1 MSAYDTNDLHDIG
14 SLLDKVNKQ
23 KIATPQDISNQ
34 VRRYINVQEEEK
46 DNNVVEEGLDHVGK
60 EDGDIDNDG
69 DKDKTDKYL
78 LKKRKAI
85 SKALKEAGI
94 TISEYADYYNNDLE
108 YIVEPHYKL
117 HAVDIDE
124 DRGEIDIEFTYNK
137 TGDTYAISYNHHTGN
152 MDVSIA
158 SGNDSGR
165 KYEDVPEDDFRKSDY
180 HDTVYTALELELDNL
195 SRFINDEPDDR
206 DYEDDERLGR
216 MGYGKDQAN

>member
-34 VRRYINVQEEEK
+34 VRKYVNVQEKEK
-46 DNNVVEEGLDHVGK
+46 NDKVVVEALDSVGK

-78 LKKRKAI
+78 LKKRKVI

-94 TISEYADYYNNDLE
+94 TISEYADYYKNDLE

-117 HAVDIDE
+117 HAVDVDE
-124 DRGEIDIEFTYNK
+124 ERGEIDIEFTYNK
-137 TGDTYAISYNHHTGN
+137 TGDTYAISYDHNSGN
-152 MDVSIA
+152 MDVGIA
-158 SGNDSGR
+158 RGRDSDR
-165 KYEDVPEDDFRKSDY
+165 KYEDVPEDDFRKKDY
-180 HDTVYTALELELDNL
+180 YDTVYTALELEIDNL
-195 SRFINDEPDDR
+195 SRFINEVPDDR
-206 DYEDDERLGR
+206 DYEDDERFGR

>member
-1 MSAYDTNDLHDIG
+1 MSAYDTNDLYDIG

-60 EDGDIDNDG
+60 ESGDIDNDG

-94 TISEYADYYNNDLE
+94 TISEYADYYNDKLE
-108 YIVEPHYKL
+108 YIPQIASKV

-124 DRGEIDIEFTYNK
+124 ESGEITLEFTAKDENTYYIKYNTKTEEYIDINISEPGESNYNK
-137 TGDTYAISYNHHTGN
+137 EMTQDEFFQTDISAAVDNE
-152 MDVSIA
+152 I
-158 SGNDSGR
+158 DS
-165 KYEDVPEDDFRKSDY
+165 
-180 HDTVYTALELELDNL
+180 L
-195 SRFINDEPDDR
+195 SRFV
-206 DYEDDERLGR
+206 YED
-216 MGYGKDQAN
+216 

>member
-60 EDGDIDNDG
+60 EDGDVDNDG
-69 DKDKTDKYL
+69 DKDNTDKYL

-94 TISEYADYYNNDLE
+94 TISEYADYYNDKLE
-108 YIVEPHYKL
+108 YIPQIASKV

-124 DRGEIDIEFTYNK
+124 ESGEITLEFTAKDENTYYIKYNTKTEEYIDINISEPGESNYNK
-137 TGDTYAISYNHHTGN
+137 EMTQDEFFQTDISAAVDNE
-152 MDVSIA
+152 I
-158 SGNDSGR
+158 DS
-165 KYEDVPEDDFRKSDY
+165 
-180 HDTVYTALELELDNL
+180 L
-195 SRFINDEPDDR
+195 SRFV
-206 DYEDDERLGR
+206 YED
-216 MGYGKDQAN
+216 

>member
-46 DNNVVEEGLDHVGK
+46 SNNVVEEGLDNVGK

-94 TISEYADYYNNDLE
+94 TISEYADYYNDKLE
-108 YIVEPHYKL
+108 YIPQIASKV

-124 DRGEIDIEFTYNK
+124 ESGYITLEFTAKDENTYYIKYNTKTEEYIDINISEPGESNYNKEMTQDEFFQTDISAAVDNEID
-137 TGDTYAISYNHHTGN
+137 S
-152 MDVSIA
+152 
-158 SGNDSGR
+158 
-165 KYEDVPEDDFRKSDY
+165 
-180 HDTVYTALELELDNL
+180 L
-195 SRFINDEPDDR
+195 SRFV
-206 DYEDDERLGR
+206 YED
-216 MGYGKDQAN
+216 

>member
-23 KIATPQDISNQ
+23 KIPTPQDISNQ
-34 VRRYINVQEEEK
+34 VRRYVNIQDEK
-46 DNNVVEEGLDHVGK
+46 KSDVVEEKLDPVGK

-94 TISEYADYYNNDLE
+94 TISEYADYYNDKLE
-108 YIVEPHYKL
+108 YIPQIASKV

-124 DRGEIDIEFTYNK
+124 ESGEITLEFTAKDENTYYIKYNTKTEEYIDINISEPGESNYNK
-137 TGDTYAISYNHHTGN
+137 EMTQDEFFQTDIS
-152 MDVSIA
+152 A
-158 SGNDSGR
+158 SVDN
-165 KYEDVPEDDFRKSDY
+165 EI
-180 HDTVYTALELELDNL
+180 DNL
-195 SRFINDEPDDR
+195 SRFV
-206 DYEDDERLGR
+206 YED
-216 MGYGKDQAN
+216 

>member
-94 TISEYADYYNNDLE
+94 TISEYADYYNDKLE
-108 YIVEPHYKL
+108 YIPQIASKV

-124 DRGEIDIEFTYNK
+124 ESGEITLEFTAKDENTYYIKYNTKTEEYIDINISEPGESNYNK
-137 TGDTYAISYNHHTGN
+137 EMTQDEFFQTDISAA
-152 MDVSIA
+152 V
-158 SGNDSGR
+158 
-165 KYEDVPEDDFRKSDY
+165 
-180 HDTVYTALELELDNL
+180 DNEINSL
-195 SRFINDEPDDR
+195 SRFV
-206 DYEDDERLGR
+206 YED
-216 MGYGKDQAN
+216 

>member
-60 EDGDIDNDG
+60 EDGDADNDR
-69 DKDKTDKYL
+69 DKDNTDKYL

-94 TISEYADYYNNDLE
+94 TISEYADYYNDKLE
-108 YIVEPHYKL
+108 YMPQIASKV

-124 DRGEIDIEFTYNK
+124 ESGEITLEFTAKDENTYYIKYNTKTEEYIDINISEPGESNYNK
-137 TGDTYAISYNHHTGN
+137 EMTQDEFFQTDISAAVDNE
-152 MDVSIA
+152 I
-158 SGNDSGR
+158 DS
-165 KYEDVPEDDFRKSDY
+165 
-180 HDTVYTALELELDNL
+180 L
-195 SRFINDEPDDR
+195 SRFV
-206 DYEDDERLGR
+206 YED
-216 MGYGKDQAN
+216 

>member
-23 KIATPQDISNQ
+23 KILTPQDISNQ
-34 VRRYINVQEEEK
+34 VRKYINVQEEEK
-46 DNNVVEEGLDHVGK
+46 NNKVVKEALDSVGK

-94 TISEYADYYNNDLE
+94 TISEYADYYNDKLE
-108 YIVEPHYKL
+108 YIPQIASKV

-124 DRGEIDIEFTYNK
+124 ESGYITLEFTAKDENTYYIKYNTKTEEYIDINISEPGESNYNKEMTQDEFFQTDISAAVDNEID
-137 TGDTYAISYNHHTGN
+137 S
-152 MDVSIA
+152 
-158 SGNDSGR
+158 
-165 KYEDVPEDDFRKSDY
+165 
-180 HDTVYTALELELDNL
+180 L
-195 SRFINDEPDDR
+195 SRFV
-206 DYEDDERLGR
+206 YED
-216 MGYGKDQAN
+216 

>member
-1 MSAYDTNDLHDIG
+1 MSAYNTNDLHDIG

-60 EDGDIDNDG
+60 ESGDIDNDG

-94 TISEYADYYNNDLE
+94 TISEYADYYNDKLE
-108 YIVEPHYKL
+108 YIPQIASKV

-124 DRGEIDIEFTYNK
+124 ESGEITLEFTAKDENTYYIKYNTKTEEYIDINISEPGESNYNK
-137 TGDTYAISYNHHTGN
+137 EMTQDEFFQTDISAAVDNE
-152 MDVSIA
+152 I
-158 SGNDSGR
+158 DS
-165 KYEDVPEDDFRKSDY
+165 
-180 HDTVYTALELELDNL
+180 L
-195 SRFINDEPDDR
+195 SRFV
-206 DYEDDERLGR
+206 YED
-216 MGYGKDQAN
+216 

>member
-108 YIVEPHYKL
+108 YIPQIASKV

-124 DRGEIDIEFTYNK
+124 ESGEITLEFTAKDENTYYIKYNTKTEEYIDINISEPGESNYNK
-137 TGDTYAISYNHHTGN
+137 EMTQDEFFQTDISAA
-152 MDVSIA
+152 V
-158 SGNDSGR
+158 
-165 KYEDVPEDDFRKSDY
+165 
-180 HDTVYTALELELDNL
+180 DNEINSL
-195 SRFINDEPDDR
+195 SRFV
-206 DYEDDERLGR
+206 YED
-216 MGYGKDQAN
+216 

>member
-23 KIATPQDISNQ
+23 KIPTPQDISNQ
-34 VRRYINVQEEEK
+34 VRRYVNIQDEK
-46 DNNVVEEGLDHVGK
+46 KSDVVEEKLDPVGK

-94 TISEYADYYNNDLE
+94 TISEYADYYNDKLE
-108 YIVEPHYKL
+108 YIPQIASKV

-124 DRGEIDIEFTYNK
+124 ESGEITLEFTAKDENTYYIKYNTKTEEYIDINISEPGESNYNK
-137 TGDTYAISYNHHTGN
+137 EMTQDEFFQTDISAAVDNE
-152 MDVSIA
+152 I
-158 SGNDSGR
+158 
-165 KYEDVPEDDFRKSDY
+165 
-180 HDTVYTALELELDNL
+180 DNL
-195 SRFINDEPDDR
+195 SRFV
-206 DYEDDERLGR
+206 YED
-216 MGYGKDQAN
+216 

>member
-94 TISEYADYYNNDLE
+94 TISEYADYYNDKLE
-108 YIVEPHYKL
+108 YIPQIASKV

-124 DRGEIDIEFTYNK
+124 ESGEITLEFTAKDENTYYIKYNTKTEEYIDINISEPGESNYNK
-137 TGDTYAISYNHHTGN
+137 EMTQDEFFQTDISAAVDNE
-152 MDVSIA
+152 I
-158 SGNDSGR
+158 DS
-165 KYEDVPEDDFRKSDY
+165 
-180 HDTVYTALELELDNL
+180 L
-195 SRFINDEPDDR
+195 SRFV
-206 DYEDDERLGR
+206 YED
-216 MGYGKDQAN
+216 

>member
-46 DNNVVEEGLDHVGK
+46 GNNVVEEGLDNVGK

-94 TISEYADYYNNDLE
+94 TISEYADYYNDKLE
-108 YIVEPHYKL
+108 YIPQIASKV

-124 DRGEIDIEFTYNK
+124 ESGYITLEFTAKDENTYYIKYNTKTEEYIDINISEPGESNYNKEMTQDEFFQTDISAAVDNEID
-137 TGDTYAISYNHHTGN
+137 S
-152 MDVSIA
+152 
-158 SGNDSGR
+158 
-165 KYEDVPEDDFRKSDY
+165 
-180 HDTVYTALELELDNL
+180 L
-195 SRFINDEPDDR
+195 SRFV
-206 DYEDDERLGR
+206 YED
-216 MGYGKDQAN
+216 

>member
-60 EDGDIDNDG
+60 EDGDVDNDG
-69 DKDKTDKYL
+69 DKDNTDKYL

-94 TISEYADYYNNDLE
+94 TISEYADYYNDKLE
-108 YIVEPHYKL
+108 YIPQIASKVR
-117 HAVDIDE
+117 AVDIDE
-124 DRGEIDIEFTYNK
+124 ESGEITLEFTAKDENTYYIKYNTKTEEYIDINISEPGESNYNK
-137 TGDTYAISYNHHTGN
+137 EMTQDEFFQTDISAA
-152 MDVSIA
+152 V
-158 SGNDSGR
+158 
-165 KYEDVPEDDFRKSDY
+165 
-180 HDTVYTALELELDNL
+180 DNEIYSL
-195 SRFINDEPDDR
+195 SRFV
-206 DYEDDERLGR
+206 YED
-216 MGYGKDQAN
+216 

>member
-60 EDGDIDNDG
+60 EDGDVDNDG
-69 DKDKTDKYL
+69 DKDNTDKYL

-94 TISEYADYYNNDLE
+94 TISEYADYYNDKLE
-108 YIVEPHYKL
+108 YIPQIASKVR
-117 HAVDIDE
+117 AVDIDE
-124 DRGEIDIEFTYNK
+124 ESGEITLEFTAKDENTYYIKYNTKTEEYIDINISEPGESNYNK
-137 TGDTYAISYNHHTGN
+137 EMTQDEFFQTDISAAVDNE
-152 MDVSIA
+152 I
-158 SGNDSGR
+158 DS
-165 KYEDVPEDDFRKSDY
+165 
-180 HDTVYTALELELDNL
+180 L
-195 SRFINDEPDDR
+195 SRFV
-206 DYEDDERLGR
+206 YED
-216 MGYGKDQAN
+216 

>member
-23 KIATPQDISNQ
+23 KIPTPQDISNQ
-34 VRRYINVQEEEK
+34 VRKYINVQEEEK
-46 DNNVVEEGLDHVGK
+46 NNKVVKEALDSVGK

-94 TISEYADYYNNDLE
+94 TISEYADYYNDKLE
-108 YIVEPHYKL
+108 YIPQIASKV

-124 DRGEIDIEFTYNK
+124 ESGDITLEFTAKDENTYYIKYNTKTEEYIDINISEPGESNYNK
-137 TGDTYAISYNHHTGN
+137 EMTQDEFFQTDIS
-152 MDVSIA
+152 A
-158 SGNDSGR
+158 SVDN
-165 KYEDVPEDDFRKSDY
+165 EI
-180 HDTVYTALELELDNL
+180 DNL
-195 SRFINDEPDDR
+195 SRFV
-206 DYEDDERLGR
+206 YED
-216 MGYGKDQAN
+216 

>member
-94 TISEYADYYNNDLE
+94 TISEYADYYNDKLE
-108 YIVEPHYKL
+108 YIPQIASKV

-124 DRGEIDIEFTYNK
+124 ESGEITLEFTAKDENTYYIKYNTK
-137 TGDTYAISYNHHTGN
+137 TEEYIDINISEPGESNCNKEMTQDEFFQTDISAAVDN
-152 MDVSIA
+152 EI
-158 SGNDSGR
+158 DS
-165 KYEDVPEDDFRKSDY
+165 
-180 HDTVYTALELELDNL
+180 L
-195 SRFINDEPDDR
+195 SRFV
-206 DYEDDERLGR
+206 YED
-216 MGYGKDQAN
+216 

>member
-23 KIATPQDISNQ
+23 KIPTPQDISNQ
-34 VRRYINVQEEEK
+34 VRRYVQVQEEGK
-46 DNNVVEEGLDHVGK
+46 SDVVEEKLDAVGK
-60 EDGDIDNDG
+60 EDGDVDNDG
-69 DKDKTDKYL
+69 DKDSTDKYL

-94 TISEYADYYNNDLE
+94 TISEYADYYNDKLE

-117 HAVDIDE
+117 EGLDIDE

-137 TGDTYAISYNHHTGN
+137 TGDTYAISYDHYSGN
-152 MDVSIA
+152 MDVGIA
-158 SGNDSGR
+158 SDSDETY
-165 KYEDVPEDDFRKSDY
+165 KSVNADDFRKSDY

-195 SRFINDEPDDR
+195 SRYINEEPDDR

>member
-60 EDGDIDNDG
+60 EDGDVDNDR
-69 DKDKTDKYL
+69 DKDNTDKYL

-94 TISEYADYYNNDLE
+94 TISEYADYYNDKLE
-108 YIVEPHYKL
+108 YIPQIASKV

-124 DRGEIDIEFTYNK
+124 ESGEITLEFTAKDENTYYIKYNTKTEEYIDINISEPGESNYNK
-137 TGDTYAISYNHHTGN
+137 EMTQDEFFQTDISAAVDNE
-152 MDVSIA
+152 I
-158 SGNDSGR
+158 DS
-165 KYEDVPEDDFRKSDY
+165 
-180 HDTVYTALELELDNL
+180 L
-195 SRFINDEPDDR
+195 SRFV
-206 DYEDDERLGR
+206 YED
-216 MGYGKDQAN
+216 

>member
-23 KIATPQDISNQ
+23 KILTPQDISNQ
-34 VRRYINVQEEEK
+34 VRKYINVQEEEK
-46 DNNVVEEGLDHVGK
+46 NNKVVKEALDSVGK

-94 TISEYADYYNNDLE
+94 TISEYADYYNDKLE

-117 HAVDIDE
+117 HAVDVDE

-137 TGDTYAISYNHHTGN
+137 TGDTYAISYDHNSGN
-152 MDVSIA
+152 MDVGIS
-158 SGNDSGR
+158 SGND
-165 KYEDVPEDDFRKSDY
+165 KTYKNVPEDDFRKSDY
-180 HDTVYTALELELDNL
+180 HDTVYRALELEIDNL
-195 SRFINDEPDDR
+195 SRFINEVPDDR
-206 DYEDDERLGR
+206 DYEDDERFGR

>member
-34 VRRYINVQEEEK
+34 VRRYVQVQEDEK
-46 DNNVVEEGLDHVGK
+46 SDVVEEKLDAVGK

-94 TISEYADYYNNDLE
+94 TISEYADYYNDKLE
-108 YIVEPHYKL
+108 YIPQISSKI

-124 DRGEIDIEFTYNK
+124 ESGDITLEFTAKDENTYYIKYNTKTEEYIDINISEPGESNYNKEMTQDEFFQTDISAAVDNEID
-137 TGDTYAISYNHHTGN
+137 S
-152 MDVSIA
+152 
-158 SGNDSGR
+158 
-165 KYEDVPEDDFRKSDY
+165 
-180 HDTVYTALELELDNL
+180 L
-195 SRFINDEPDDR
+195 SRFV
-206 DYEDDERLGR
+206 YED
-216 MGYGKDQAN
+216 

>member
-1 MSAYDTNDLHDIG
+1 MINNYMAAYDTNDLHEIG

-34 VRRYINVQEEEK
+34 VRRYVNVQEKEK
-46 DNNVVEEGLDHVGK
+46 NNKVVVEALDSVGK
-60 EDGDIDNDG
+60 EDGDID
-69 DKDKTDKYL
+69 YY
-78 LKKRKAI
+78 KK
-85 SKALKEAGI
+85 
-94 TISEYADYYNNDLE
+94 DLE

-137 TGDTYAISYNHHTGN
+137 TKDTYAISYNHHTGN

-158 SGNDSGR
+158 SGNDSGS

-180 HDTVYTALELELDNL
+180 HDTVYRALELEIDNL
-195 SRFINDEPDDR
+195 SRFFNEEPDDR

>member
-23 KIATPQDISNQ
+23 KIPTPQDISNQ
-34 VRRYINVQEEEK
+34 VRRYVNIQDEK
-46 DNNVVEEGLDHVGK
+46 KSDVVEEKLDPVGK

-94 TISEYADYYNNDLE
+94 TISEYADYYNDKLE
-108 YIVEPHYKL
+108 YIPQIASKV

-124 DRGEIDIEFTYNK
+124 ESGEITLEFTAKDENTYYIKYNTKTEEYIDINISEPGESNYNK
-137 TGDTYAISYNHHTGN
+137 EMTQDEFFQTDISAAVDNE
-152 MDVSIA
+152 I
-158 SGNDSGR
+158 DS
-165 KYEDVPEDDFRKSDY
+165 
-180 HDTVYTALELELDNL
+180 L
-195 SRFINDEPDDR
+195 SRFV
-206 DYEDDERLGR
+206 YED
-216 MGYGKDQAN
+216 

>member
-60 EDGDIDNDG
+60 ESGDIDNDG

-94 TISEYADYYNNDLE
+94 TISEYADYYNDKLE
-108 YIVEPHYKL
+108 YIPQIASKV

-124 DRGEIDIEFTYNK
+124 ESGEITLEFTAKDENTYYIKYNTKTEEYIDINISEPGESNYNK
-137 TGDTYAISYNHHTGN
+137 EMTQDEFFQTDISAAVDNE
-152 MDVSIA
+152 I
-158 SGNDSGR
+158 DS
-165 KYEDVPEDDFRKSDY
+165 
-180 HDTVYTALELELDNL
+180 L
-195 SRFINDEPDDR
+195 SRFV
-206 DYEDDERLGR
+206 YED
-216 MGYGKDQAN
+216 

>member
-23 KIATPQDISNQ
+23 KILTPQDISNQ
-34 VRRYINVQEEEK
+34 VRKYINVQEEEK
-46 DNNVVEEGLDHVGK
+46 NNKVVKEALDSVGK

-94 TISEYADYYNNDLE
+94 TISEYADYYNDKLE

-117 HAVDIDE
+117 HAVDVDE

-137 TGDTYAISYNHHTGN
+137 TGDTYAISYDHNSGN
-152 MDVSIA
+152 MDVGIS
-158 SGNDSGR
+158 SGND
-165 KYEDVPEDDFRKSDY
+165 K
-180 HDTVYTALELELDNL
+180 T
-195 SRFINDEPDDR
+195 
-206 DYEDDERLGR
+206 
-216 MGYGKDQAN
+216 